1 MILKPIWKK
10 KKTAEKDKTFLQ
22 KKCNEKPFVDH
33 MQQVCIIK
41 LPLGKP
47 LQANSRTDFKNQRDQ
62 RKPYYTEKFNIR

>member
-1 MILKPIWKK
+1 
-10 KKTAEKDKTFLQ
+10 
-22 KKCNEKPFVDH
+22 